1 MKVYIIGKITGLPR
15 EHVVEKFR
23 KAEDKLKSAGMV
35 VVNPVDLVHEDSTWH
50 NAMRTCIGALVQCDA
65 VALLPDWHKSVG
77 GKLEAEIALQ
87 LNLHTI
93 EV

>member
-15 EHVVEKFR
+15 EYVVEKFR

-35 VVNPVDLVHEDSTWH
+35 VVNPVNLVPEDTTW
-50 NAMRTCIGALVQCDA
+50 NAAMRTCIGELVKCDA
-65 VALLPDWHKSVG
+65 VALLSDWSRSAG

-87 LNLHTI
+87 LNLEAI

>member
-15 EHVVEKFR
+15 EYVVEKFR
-23 KAEDKLKSAGMV
+23 KAELKLQGAGMI
-35 VVNPVDLVHEDSTWH
+35 VVNPVNLVPEETTW
-50 NAMRTCIGALVQCDA
+50 NAAMRTCIGALVKCDA
-65 VALLPDWHKSVG
+65 VALCGDWHKSEG

-87 LNLHTI
+87 LDLITF